1 MLVEW
6 RKPMRSTLRMPQC
19 AGRTAP
25 DRERP
30 GTDTDT
36 KGVHPMNAFTS
47 KKTIVGASALAVTG
61 LVTAGFAAPAFA
73 DHEGSTTESTST
85 VTEGQLT
92 NDLLGDI
99 TGETTLAD
107 LLDGSVDG
115 LIGDI
120 TGGSASTGGIG
131 IDGLLGD
138 ITGGD
143 VTGGDAAVGSIG
155 GDITGGDTAVGNGDI
170 SNESPVVVAP
180 EVGDVASGNAIGSG
194 NDVDAPIGS
203 GNETNVD
210 LGDVVDVNDIVDS
223 TLDEV
228 NVDGIVDDVMAEI
241 DLDSFLD

>member
-1 MLVEW
+1 
-6 RKPMRSTLRMPQC
+6 
-19 AGRTAP
+19 
-25 DRERP
+25 
-30 GTDTDT
+30 
-36 KGVHPMNAFTS
+36 MNAFTS
-47 KKTIVGASALAVTG
+47 RKTIVGASALAVTG

-73 DHEGSTTESTST
+73 DHEGSTTLSSSESTST

-99 TGETTLAD
+99 TGESTIAD

-131 IDGLLGD
+131 VSGLL
-138 ITGGD
+138 GD
-143 VTGGDAAVGSIG
+143 VTGGDTGFGSIGGDTGVGSIG
-155 GDITGGDTAVGNGDI
+155 GDTAIGNGDI

-194 NDVDAPIGS
+194 NDVQAPVAS

-210 LGDVVDVNDIVDS
+210 LGDAVDVNDLVDVNDIVDS

-228 NVDGIVDDVMAEI
+228 NVDGLVDDI
-241 DLDSFLD
+241 TGDLDLGSLFD

>member
-1 MLVEW
+1 
-6 RKPMRSTLRMPQC
+6 
-19 AGRTAP
+19 
-25 DRERP
+25 
-30 GTDTDT
+30 
-36 KGVHPMNAFTS
+36 MNAFTS
-47 KKTIVGASALAVTG
+47 RKTIVGASALAVTG

-73 DHEGSTTESTST
+73 DHEGSTTLSSSESTST

-99 TGETTLAD
+99 TGESTIAD

-131 IDGLLGD
+131 VSGLL
-138 ITGGD
+138 GD
-143 VTGGDAAVGSIG
+143 VTGGDTGVGSVG
-155 GDITGGDTAVGNGDI
+155 GDITGGDTAIGNGDI

-194 NDVDAPIGS
+194 NDVQAPVAS

-210 LGDVVDVNDIVDS
+210 LGDAVDVNDLVDVNDIVDS

-228 NVDGIVDDVMAEI
+228 NVDGLVDDI
-241 DLDSFLD
+241 TGDLDLGSLFD